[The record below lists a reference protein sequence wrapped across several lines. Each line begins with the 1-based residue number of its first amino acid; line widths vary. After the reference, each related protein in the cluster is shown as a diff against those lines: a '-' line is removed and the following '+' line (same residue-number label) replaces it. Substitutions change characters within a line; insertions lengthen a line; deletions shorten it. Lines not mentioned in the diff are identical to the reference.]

1 MKKTKLQNPS
11 LRKRK
16 GFTLI
21 ELIVVIA
28 ILAIL
33 AAIAVPAFLG
43 SLNRAKW
50 NSDTASARVIVSAYQ
65 VYVAEGGTLQS
76 GTTAKTNVAPTFLI
90 PNYLDVAPDPQSSTT
105 ATGFQI
111 DFNTNGS
118 IYIVED
124 TAGNRFYPS
133 QSMPATIS

>member
-76 GTTAKTNVAPTFLI
+76 GTNVAPTFLI

-105 ATGFQI
+105 ATGFRI